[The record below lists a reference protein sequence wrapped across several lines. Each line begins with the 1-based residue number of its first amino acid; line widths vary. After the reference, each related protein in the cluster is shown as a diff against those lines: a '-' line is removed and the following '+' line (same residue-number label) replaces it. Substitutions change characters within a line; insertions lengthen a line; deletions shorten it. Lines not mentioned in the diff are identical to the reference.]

1 MKAFISDYKYNIF
14 LSFVELIVA
23 VFLFI
28 NPVGLGRGI
37 IIFSGILFSVWGA
50 FKIRGYFTSEL
61 EKGKHVRGLSI
72 GVLLISIGMFFAIQS
87 SAVQNAISSVMALF
101 GVIMLAICALK
112 SELAVGMLR
121 LQFGNVL
128 WMTISAAYSLAI
140 SILLLCNIF
149 AMTGIPWILT
159 GISYVIG
166 CGLDITTMVIK
177 PKAAKTQEAA
187 EA

>member
-37 IIFSGILFSVWGA
+37 IIFSGILFSVWGT

-72 GVLLISIGMFFAIQS
+72 GVLLISIWMFFAIHQ
-87 SAVQNAISSVMALF
+87 AQF
-101 GVIMLAICALK
+101 KMLSL
-112 SELAVGMLR
+112 
-121 LQFGNVL
+121 VL
-128 WMTISAAYSLAI
+128 
-140 SILLLCNIF
+140 
-149 AMTGIPWILT
+149 
-159 GISYVIG
+159 
-166 CGLDITTMVIK
+166 
-177 PKAAKTQEAA
+177 
-187 EA
+187 

>member
-61 EKGKHVRGLSI
+61 EKGKHVRGLSR
-72 GVLLISIGMFFAIQS
+72 
-87 SAVQNAISSVMALF
+87 
-101 GVIMLAICALK
+101 VIMLAICALK
-112 SELAVGMLR
+112 AELAVSMLR
-121 LQFGNVL
+121 LKFGNVL
-128 WMTISAAYSLAI
+128 WMSISAAYSLAI

-149 AMTGIPWILT
+149 AISGIPWILT
-159 GISYVIG
+159 GISYAIG
-166 CGLDITTMVIK
+166 CGFDITTMVIK